1 MQRLKFLLVMFF
13 AVLDQATGT
22 SFLTNENVENSTFS
36 NTPTENL
43 RTLLKGILLK
53 LNEKSGSGI
62 HKLPEVELS
71 QDSFMVGSFISSK
84 NVIRVEM
91 KAINECRSL
100 GKDSINALAFL
111 IAHEYVHFL
120 KHNKHK
126 KSTNFLSYEKGDK
139 ANLLEEQE
147 ADVYGLFLSYLAG
160 YNNRDVTEDILTR
173 LYNAYKIRDKVLINY
188 PSFETRILS
197 NKEVL
202 TKVEQLIHIFKTGNY
217 LLALGEFSYAKYC
230 FNFVNSIHS
239 SYEIHNNIGVLNM
252 LESIENFKLVPRD
265 QYFMPIMI
273 ENKSTLDLK
282 KRQGRGED
290 TLSLHSDEYR
300 MRIKGLGESIT
311 WFEKAIKQQKNY
323 FPAYMNKI
331 CALYYLGN
339 KEKTVQFI
347 NLTKSKFSKSQ
358 NIYLLDMILLVNDN
372 SLAISDKI
380 SKFKELVSMSE
391 ASSTSIFAKNIIKAN
406 FSLIS
411 GEKLNELTFDYELP
425 EELSIMMRKLSLEKL
440 TPKSSISLSNKD
452 RIQFIYNVKGNS
464 VNSAIIEDGVKKYT
478 FKYYPPEIIPD
489 IKLGEELDLNIFNY
503 KNFIATSDGFIYHQ
517 NRDQYLVCV
526 NNNGSIS
533 SMVKY
538 FK

>member
-1 MQRLKFLLVMFF
+1 
-13 AVLDQATGT
+13 
-22 SFLTNENVENSTFS
+22 
-36 NTPTENL
+36 
-43 RTLLKGILLK
+43 
-53 LNEKSGSGI
+53 
-62 HKLPEVELS
+62 
-71 QDSFMVGSFISSK
+71 
-84 NVIRVEM
+84 
-91 KAINECRSL
+91 
-100 GKDSINALAFL
+100 
-111 IAHEYVHFL
+111 
-120 KHNKHK
+120 
-126 KSTNFLSYEKGDK
+126 
-139 ANLLEEQE
+139 
-147 ADVYGLFLSYLAG
+147 
-160 YNNRDVTEDILTR
+160 
-173 LYNAYKIRDKVLINY
+173 
-188 PSFETRILS
+188 
-197 NKEVL
+197 
-202 TKVEQLIHIFKTGNY
+202 
-217 LLALGEFSYAKYC
+217 
-230 FNFVNSIHS
+230 
-239 SYEIHNNIGVLNM
+239 M

>member
-1 MQRLKFLLVMFF
+1 
-13 AVLDQATGT
+13 
-22 SFLTNENVENSTFS
+22 
-36 NTPTENL
+36 
-43 RTLLKGILLK
+43 
-53 LNEKSGSGI
+53 
-62 HKLPEVELS
+62 
-71 QDSFMVGSFISSK
+71 
-84 NVIRVEM
+84 
-91 KAINECRSL
+91 
-100 GKDSINALAFL
+100 
-111 IAHEYVHFL
+111 
-120 KHNKHK
+120 
-126 KSTNFLSYEKGDK
+126 
-139 ANLLEEQE
+139 
-147 ADVYGLFLSYLAG
+147 
-160 YNNRDVTEDILTR
+160 
-173 LYNAYKIRDKVLINY
+173 
-188 PSFETRILS
+188 
-197 NKEVL
+197 
-202 TKVEQLIHIFKTGNY
+202 
-217 LLALGEFSYAKYC
+217 
-230 FNFVNSIHS
+230 
-239 SYEIHNNIGVLNM
+239 M

-464 VNSAIIEDGVKKYT
+464 VNSAIIDDGVKKYT
-478 FKYYPPEIIPD
+478 FKYYPSEIIPD